1 VNDTAL
7 IERIDALL
15 VGGYIGKE
23 KAAAAQAA
31 VPVAESR
38 ILSWLRDMAEAREW
52 ARFGR
57 FAAIGIYLHP
67 VGLAPILLSVLALR
81 VRGVNTED
89 LVGMLGELRSPEAVG
104 PLARLL
110 GERHGQDPDNPGSQS
125 LSLSAACVRAM
136 GEIGTPA
143 AERELREIVS
153 GDWPQELKEYAADEL
168 DSFGGPDDGGTGA
181 SGHGQSTTA

>member
-1 VNDTAL
+1 MNDTAL

-15 VGGYIGKE
+15 VGGCIGKE

-38 ILSWLRDMAEAREW
+38 ILSWLRDMAEARDW

-57 FAAIGIYLHP
+57 FAAIGVHLHP

-81 VRGVNTED
+81 VREVNTEE

-110 GERHGQDPDNPGSQS
+110 REYHGKDTDQSSRS
-125 LSLSAACVRAM
+125 LSGACVRAM
-136 GEIGTPA
+136 GEIGTPG
-143 AERELREIVS
+143 AERELREIVT
-153 GDWPQELKEYAADEL
+153 GDWPQELKECAADEL
-168 DSFGGPDDGGTGA
+168 EGFGGADDGGTGA
-181 SGHGQSTTA
+181 PGHGQSTTA